1 MNANPMIAALV
12 ASALAAGC
20 LFVDAEPTLTI
31 LDQGSFPQFD
41 AIQSSFQNQTGARL
55 VKIEGGDAG
64 TALKTALLGAGNPP
78 ADILFGVDNA
88 LFFTK
93 GVREKRLF
101 VPYTSPN
108 IGRIDTEVI
117 DLETFK
123 VDGELWATPCE
134 YGYISVNYDIT
145 LKDRTPSDELPTT
158 LRDLAT
164 KPWASKFVV
173 PDPRFSSP
181 GLGFLLASIGTFPDG
196 APYDWKDYWRDLLNN
211 GTKVAKDWTEAYV
224 YYYTGGGHWDEKA
237 PDGRN
242 ITVSYTTSPAA
253 EVLFGTPTVPGVSL
267 EPKRGVF
274 PQVETMGI
282 LRGSKN
288 VDLAKKFIDFML
300 TDEFQILNAPYNAV
314 YPVVKDVVLPSEF
327 VTSATDPHDLEPA
340 TFTPAVLR
348 TNLDR
353 WVTEWETLYQ
363 SETA

>member
-1 MNANPMIAALV
+1 MNAAPTFSLLL
-12 ASALAAGC
+12 ASALLAGC
-20 LFVDAEPTLTI
+20 FHADDRPTLTI
-31 LDQGSFPQFD
+31 LDQGSFPQFE
-41 AIQSSFQNQTGARL
+41 AIRDSFENQTGARL
-55 VKIEGGDAG
+55 VQIDGGDAG
-64 TALKTALLGAGNPP
+64 SALKAALLGAGNPP
-78 ADILFGVDNA
+78 ADVLFGVDNA

-93 GVREKRLF
+93 GVREKNLF

-108 IGRIDTEVI
+108 VARIDTDVI
-117 DLETFK
+117 DLDAFT

-134 YGYISVNYDIT
+134 YGFISVNFDVT
-145 LKDRTPSDELPTT
+145 LKDRTPANELPTT

-164 KPWASKFVV
+164 KRWASTFVV

-181 GLGFLLASIGTFPDG
+181 GLGFLLASIGTFPEG
-196 APYDWKDYWRDLLNN
+196 ASYDWKDYWRDLLQN

-224 YYYTGGGHWDEKA
+224 YHYTGGGNWDEKA
-237 PDGRN
+237 PQGRN

-253 EVLFGTPTVPGVSL
+253 EVLFGSPTAPGVSL

-288 VDLAKKFIDFML
+288 VDLAKRFIDFML

-314 YPVVKDVVLPSEF
+314 YPVVKDVVLPAEF
-327 VTSATDPHDLEPA
+327 VAGATDPRDLEPA
-340 TFTPAVLR
+340 TFSSAVLR

-353 WVTEWETLYQ
+353 WVSDWEALYQ
-363 SETA
+363 AETA